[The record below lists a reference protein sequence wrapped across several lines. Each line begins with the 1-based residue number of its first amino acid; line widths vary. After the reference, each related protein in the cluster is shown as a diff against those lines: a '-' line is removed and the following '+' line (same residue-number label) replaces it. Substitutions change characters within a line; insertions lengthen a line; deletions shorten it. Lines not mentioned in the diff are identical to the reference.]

1 MLKNLSSLLLS
12 CILLTLFVSTS
23 GCATQNE
30 LRELREES
38 RKDSVT
44 TRSMLTGRVDQA
56 NRQLDTQKTAFVD
69 QQRGLDELKT
79 QVTAVTGIQAKLEE
93 IQQLQTAQQKTLE
106 ALKKQ
111 LTPLAEIQASLN
123 KERTAQQGVVRE
135 TLLKV
140 LKTEQVELL
149 HRAQHLDEAM
159 KELEQAGQSL
169 GSRPADKPLPNDTS
183 AESPVKR

>member
-1 MLKNLSSLLLS
+1 MLKSLSSLLLS
-12 CILLTLFVSTS
+12 CALLALFVSTS

-30 LRELREES
+30 LKELREES
-38 RKDSVT
+38 HKELFT
-44 TRSMLTGRVDQA
+44 TRSTLTGRVDQA
-56 NRQLDTQKTAFVD
+56 NRQLDTQKTALAD

-79 QVTAVTGIQAKLEE
+79 QVTAAADLQAKLEE
-93 IQQLQTAQQKTLE
+93 IQRLQTAQQKTLE
-106 ALKKQ
+106 DLKKQ
-111 LTPLAEIQASLN
+111 LTPLAGIQASLN
-123 KERTAQQGVVRE
+123 KEHAAQQGVVRE
-135 TLLKV
+135 TFLKV

-159 KELEQAGQSL
+159 KELEQAGQSP